1 MNKFQLITNE
11 VKKVINGKDRAV
23 VTTLLALLTGGNILI
38 EDIPGVGKTTMAVAF
53 SKALGLEYGRVQFT
67 PDTLPSDITG
77 FAVYN
82 KDTGKF
88 TFNKGAVFCNLFLA
102 DELNRTSSRT
112 QAALL
117 EAMEERQVTVEGN
130 TFKLEKPFSV
140 IATQNPTGASGTQLL
155 PDSQIDR
162 FTVRLSMGYP
172 DSDAECKMLL
182 NRSGKNPLNSVNCI
196 VSKIEFLEMQSEVQ
210 NVFVSDDMA
219 RYIVSLISATRKA
232 SVAFKRCK
240 PESNA
245 FTDRYGKGCCICRGQ
260 RLYCAERCAEYF
272 YLHRKPQDNSQ
283 RKSLCIKKEQRRN
296 SARNSQKNSKAE
308 DLKMIRNIII
318 YLCLLTGT
326 FLFSI
331 FYYAWFSWFLFLT
344 VVSIPII
351 SLLLSL
357 PFMIRSVRSDIE
369 IFAKENVFIKDEFY
383 IAISGKKKKPL
394 FCPMLTLNIKSTNLT
409 ANLCENIKIRFSG
422 TFTKPLIRQCNS
434 LTQHCGQLDIVCKNG
449 KVYDMLGIF
458 FLPIR
463 IKKRSFVRVLPK
475 QQKPKIIPDN
485 SNFTVTGYKPKPV
498 GNSEIYELREYRH
511 GDSLR
516 NVHWKLS
523 SKSDGLIVKE
533 PNIPI
538 IKNCLIMP
546 FFGDNADE
554 NDVVFAKLM
563 YVCRYMIKSIGICFA
578 CDRNGNPFEIRCEND
593 ILNYFSALYLNTES
607 SFVADTN
614 DFQHYNI
621 FADREEVDLL

>member
-219 RYIVSLISATRKA
+219 RYIVSLISATRKHPLLSRGA
-232 SVAFKRCK
+232 SPRATLSLTNMAKAVAFAEGRDYIVPRDVQNIFVCTVNHRIIL
-240 PESNA
+240 NA
-245 FTDRYGKGCCICRGQ
+245 K
-260 RLYCAERCAEYF
+260 ASA
-272 YLHRKPQDNSQ
+272 S
-283 RKSLCIKKEQRRN
+283 KKEQRRN

-383 IAISGKKKKPL
+383 IAISGQ
-394 FCPMLTLNIKSTNLT
+394 KSG
-409 ANLCENIKIRFSG
+409 S
-422 TFTKPLIRQCNS
+422 
-434 LTQHCGQLDIVCKNG
+434 
-449 KVYDMLGIF
+449 F
-458 FLPIR
+458 FLP
-463 IKKRSFVRVLPK
+463 
-475 QQKPKIIPDN
+475 
-485 SNFTVTGYKPKPV
+485 
-498 GNSEIYELREYRH
+498 
-511 GDSLR
+511 
-516 NVHWKLS
+516 
-523 SKSDGLIVKE
+523 
-533 PNIPI
+533 
-538 IKNCLIMP
+538 
-546 FFGDNADE
+546 
-554 NDVVFAKLM
+554 
-563 YVCRYMIKSIGICFA
+563 
-578 CDRNGNPFEIRCEND
+578 D
-593 ILNYFSALYLNTES
+593 IAM
-607 SFVADTN
+607 
-614 DFQHYNI
+614 
-621 FADREEVDLL
+621 

>member
-182 NRSGKNPLNSVNCI
+182 NRSGKNPLDSANCI

-219 RYIVSLISATRKA
+219 RYIVSLISATRKHPLLSRGA
-232 SVAFKRCK
+232 SPRATLSLTDMAKAVAF
-240 PESNA
+240 A
-245 FTDRYGKGCCICRGQ
+245 RGQ
-260 RLYCAERCAEYF
+260 RLHCAERCAEYF

-296 SARNSQKNSKAE
+296 SARNSQKDSKAE

-458 FLPIR
+458 FFPIR

-475 QQKPKIIPDN
+475 QQKPKIIPDS
-485 SNFTVTGYKPKPV
+485 SNFTVMGYKPKPV

-533 PNIPI
+533 PNVPI

-578 CDRNGNPFEIRCEND
+578 CDRNGNPFEIRCESD

-614 DFQHYNI
+614 DFQHYSI